1 MRSVARIVG
10 LGAVLLG
17 ARPVVAQQGDVSG
30 ELRRADVALRGAVA
44 KAVRPSL
51 DSVHD
56 ALMRTTRFRQV
67 ALAPSGQRV
76 AWVESGVERTG
87 PLANGS
93 GIQVLDLTDSD
104 AKPRRVTVC
113 LGQSGCNE
121 GSLAWSPDGKR
132 LAFLSDAGLGGVTQL
147 YVADVTSG
155 GAVKKLT
162 AFKGPV
168 TAPRW
173 APDGDSV
180 AVLVIDGEGAEHAKG
195 PTGPASRET
204 GVVQESH
211 PVRRV
216 ALIPADGGEPL
227 FVSPEN
233 LYVYEHAWSPDSGQL
248 AVVAAPPPG
257 DANWWVAKLHLVEVK
272 SGRARLLYSP
282 KWALAEPTW
291 SPDGKQVAFIEGLMS
306 DQGVTG
312 GDVYAV
318 PVAGGKARN
327 LTPGLKASATS
338 LSWVSS
344 GKVVFGA
351 QVQGES
357 ALAAVD
363 PVKGGVTVLW
373 KGAERISDGSGVGA
387 SLSEDGETSAVLRE
401 SFTRAPDVW
410 VGPVGEWKP
419 LTQYNAESQVPA
431 GPVRSVVWKSEGLD
445 VQGWLLAPP
454 TPPVGNAKAPMVT
467 VIHGGPASGILPSF
481 NWQAL
486 LLTSQGYYVFFP
498 NPRGSFGQGAE
509 FAQANRRDFGYGD
522 LRDVMAGVDAVLAR
536 EPVDPARLGVTG
548 WSYGGY
554 MTMWAVTQTQRFR
567 AAVAG
572 AGISNWQSYYG
583 TNRIDTWML
592 PYFGAS
598 VYDEPDVYSRS
609 SPINFVKLAR
619 TPTLLLHGERDVEV
633 PASQSF
639 EFFKALKSLG
649 VKTQLVVYADE
660 GHALRKLEH
669 SKDRLKRTV
678 EWFDTHLPSPS
689 LPGPRVATP
698 GR

>member
-1 MRSVARIVG
+1 MRSVARIVW

-17 ARPVVAQQGDVSG
+17 ARPVLAQQGDAGG
-30 ELRRADVALRGAVA
+30 EVRRADVALRGAVA
-44 KAVRPSL
+44 KAVRPPL
-51 DSVHD
+51 DAVHD
-56 ALMRTTRFRQV
+56 ALLRTVRFRQV
-67 ALAPSGQRV
+67 AVSPDGQRL
-76 AWVESGVERTG
+76 AWVESGSERSG

-93 GIQVLDLTDSD
+93 VIQVLDLSNAE
-104 AKPRRVTVC
+104 AKPERVTVC
-113 LGQSGCNE
+113 LGQSGCGE
-121 GSLAWSPDGKR
+121 GSLAWSPEGRR
-132 LAFLSDAGLGGVTQL
+132 LAFLSDAGLGGPVQL
-147 YVADVTSG
+147 YVADMSG
-155 GAVKKLT
+155 GAVRKLT
-162 AFKGPV
+162 SFKGPV

-180 AVLVIDGEGAEHAKG
+180 AVLVIEGKGAEHAKG
-195 PTGPASRET
+195 PTGPAARET

-216 ALIPADGGEPL
+216 ALVPAGGGAHR

-233 LYVYEHAWSPDSGQL
+233 LYVYEHAWSPDSEHL
-248 AVVAAPPPG
+248 AVIAAPPPG
-257 DANWWVAKLHLVEVK
+257 DANWWVAKLHTVDVE

-291 SPDGKQVAFIEGLMS
+291 SPDGKHVAFLEGLMS
-306 DQGVTG
+306 DQGSNG
-312 GDVYAV
+312 GDVFVVQA
-318 PVAGGKARN
+318 AGGKPRN
-327 LTPGLKASATS
+327 LTPGLKATATS
-338 LSWVSS
+338 LDWVAP
-344 GKVVFGA
+344 GKLMFGA

-357 ALAAVD
+357 ALATVD

-373 KGAERISDGSGVGA
+373 KGAERISAGGGVGA
-387 SLSEDGETSAVLRE
+387 SLSRDGETSAVLRE
-401 SFTRAPDVW
+401 SFTRAADVW

-419 LTQYNAESQVPA
+419 VTRHNAEAQLPA

-454 TPPVGNAKAPMVT
+454 TPQVGSAKAPMVT
-467 VIHGGPASGILPSF
+467 MIHGGPAAGVVPSF
-481 NWQAL
+481 NPQAL

-498 NPRGSFGQGAE
+498 NARGSFGQGAD
-509 FAQANRRDFGYGD
+509 FVQANRRDFGYGD
-522 LRDVMAGVDAVLAR
+522 LRDVLAGVDAVLAR

-554 MTMWAVTQTQRFR
+554 MTMWTVTQTQRFR

-583 TNRIDTWML
+583 TNNIDTWML

-598 VYDEPDVYSRS
+598 VYDEPDVYTRS

-633 PASQSF
+633 PASQSY
-639 EFFKALKSLG
+639 EFFKALKALG

-660 GHALRKLEH
+660 GHTLRKLDH
-669 SKDRLKRTV
+669 AKDRLMRTV
-678 EWFDTHLPSPS
+678 EWFDAHLQPAS
-689 LPGPRVATP
+689 LPGPKVATP